1 MTSTPLR
8 EKFPD
13 FFRAFRRDAGQQ
25 LRQPFEGDFVLRIRD
40 QFQIRRRVLD
50 VRLLEKPDAAGDGEG
65 DVALGEFKLQ
75 FERVKMRAV
84 KHGDLVQARAFVAQF
99 QHALGDE
106 RGLLRGV
113 HAGDQRGFQAGF
125 ARRRELSW

>member
-1 MTSTPLR
+1 MPGSSCTSRLKAISSCGLATSFRYAVASLMCACSKNRMPLVM
-8 EKFPD
+8 EKGMLPL
-13 FFRAFRRDAGQQ
+13 GQ
-25 LRQPFEGDFVLRIRD
+25 FEL
-40 QFQIRRRVLD
+40 QFQ
-50 VRLLEKPDAAGDGEG
+50 
-65 DVALGEFKLQ
+65 
-75 FERVKMRAV
+75 RVKMRAV
-84 KHGDLVQARAFVAQF
+84 KHGHLVQAHAFLAQF